1 MIDFHAA
8 QVWGHR
14 RSIERYCRLLATD
27 LTDLERQYNA
37 QTDCGGACAIRAIGK
52 ERCQAASSY
61 AGGVRILHGPSRR
74 GVPTTK
80 SESRCR
86 GDGRSIASVM
96 VGRHTGN
103 PQMRSKRQTAWEAAA
118 KCATLAKEADD
129 PQEREHYARMRDAW
143 ITLANRCEFYSVSDV
158 TDSEQY
164 PVGPP
169 LFGSMQDK

>member
-52 ERCQAASSY
+52 ERCQAAISY
-61 AGGVRILHGPSRR
+61 AGGVRILHGPSSAWSSNN
-74 GVPTTK
+74 K

-103 PQMRSKRQTAWEAAA
+103 PQMRSKRQTAW
-118 KCATLAKEADD
+118 D
-129 PQEREHYARMRDAW
+129 PRPLSARRLQRKQTIPKSANIMHACGMRGSRWRTDASF
-143 ITLANRCEFYSVSDV
+143 TVF
-158 TDSEQY
+158 
-164 PVGPP
+164 P
-169 LFGSMQDK
+169 M